1 MKEIT
6 IFETK
11 DMESNYNKNKPHVH
25 ALKKMSLRTP
35 MTFKKY
41 INDSLLRIISTNFEN
56 TGVLFLTSQK
66 SIIETSCQT
75 TILKTEV
82 VVVQNNKFTW

>member
-11 DMESNYNKNKPHVH
+11 DMESNYKPHVH

-41 INDSLLRIISTNFEN
+41 INDSLLRIISTPSPRKFV
-56 TGVLFLTSQK
+56 VLYDNYFRFQYCSLT
-66 SIIETSCQT
+66 
-75 TILKTEV
+75 
-82 VVVQNNKFTW
+82 

>member
-41 INDSLLRIISTNFEN
+41 INDSLLRIISTPSPRKFV
-56 TGVLFLTSQK
+56 VLYDNYFSFQYCSLT
-66 SIIETSCQT
+66 
-75 TILKTEV
+75 
-82 VVVQNNKFTW
+82 